1 MKKLQQIVFVFTEL
15 FSMAVDDFG
24 AKFGTYLG
32 LIEINCSHGN
42 ITGNNRKTGVNVV
55 ALSNKF

>member
-24 AKFGTYLG
+24 AKLG
-32 LIEINCSHGN
+32 LIWDLLKSIVAMGTLLAT
-42 ITGNNRKTGVNVV
+42 IRKQVWM
-55 ALSNKF
+55 L